1 MANAASR
8 SGDPANGATVDS
20 ARAARTAGP
29 DWHPVHVTFLGLGLI
44 GGSVALALR
53 EAGGWTAAAWSPS
66 GAGPARA
73 LESGV
78 VDAAPATLDGA
89 LADADL
95 VVLAAPPT
103 ACLALLD
110 RLAGESRAALPGS
123 AVVTDVA
130 STKALLVARAS
141 ANRLRFVGGH
151 PMAGRETSGFGA
163 ATADLFVARPWV
175 VVPGDPADTP
185 AIERV
190 EALARAT
197 GAHPVRMDAATHDAA
212 VAMIS
217 HLPIVAAAALVEA
230 AAGAA
235 GELSPT
241 DWPAAAALA
250 ASGWRD
256 ATRLARGDARMG
268 AGIAATNAVAL
279 AARLR
284 AYRDRLDA
292 WLALLEATGS
302 DGLPD
307 EAAIRA
313 RLDAA
318 RNRLGGPG

>member
-1 MANAASR
+1 M
-8 SGDPANGATVDS
+8 
-20 ARAARTAGP
+20 
-29 DWHPVHVTFLGLGLI
+29 HVTFLGLGLI

-66 GAGPARA
+66 GVGPARA

-78 VDAAPATLDGA
+78 IDAAPSTLGRA

-95 VVLAAPPT
+95 VVLAAPPS

-110 RLAGESRAALPGS
+110 RLAGEARTALPGS
-123 AVVTDVA
+123 TVVTDVA
-130 STKALLVARAS
+130 STKALLVARA
-141 ANRLRFVGGH
+141 AVDRLRFVGGH

-175 VVPGDPADTP
+175 VVPGDPVDVVAV
-185 AIERV
+185 ERV

-197 GAHPVRMDAATHDAA
+197 GAHPVRMEAAAHDAA
-212 VAMIS
+212 VALIS
-217 HLPIVAAAALVEA
+217 HLPILAAAALVEA

-235 GELSPT
+235 GEPWRA
-241 DWPAAAALA
+241 DWPEAAALA

-256 ATRLARGDARMG
+256 ATRLARGDTEMG

-279 AARLR
+279 AARVR

-292 WLALLEATGS
+292 WLALLEATGP

-318 RNRLGGPG
+318 RDRLGGAG

>member
-1 MANAASR
+1 M
-8 SGDPANGATVDS
+8 
-20 ARAARTAGP
+20 
-29 DWHPVHVTFLGLGLI
+29 HVTFVGLGLI

-53 EAGGWTAAAWSPS
+53 KAGGWTAVAWSPT
-66 GAGPARA
+66 GVGPARA
-73 LESGV
+73 LASGV
-78 VDAAPATLDGA
+78 VDAAPSTLAGA

-95 VVLAAPPT
+95 VVLAAPPA

-110 RLAGESRAALPGS
+110 RLGGEVRAALPGS

-130 STKALLVARAS
+130 STKALIGARAA

-151 PMAGRETSGFGA
+151 PMAGRETSGFAA
-163 ATADLFVARPWV
+163 ATADLFEGRPWV
-175 VVPGDPADTP
+175 VIPSDPVDTD

-190 EALARAT
+190 EALAIAT
-197 GAHPVRMDAATHDAA
+197 GANPVRMDAPAHDAA

-217 HLPIVAAAALVEA
+217 HLPILAAVSLVEA

-235 GELSPT
+235 GEPAPD
-241 DWPAAAALA
+241 DWPVVAGLA

-256 ATRLARGDARMG
+256 ATRLARGDTEMG
-268 AGIAATNAVAL
+268 SGIAATNAPAL
-279 AARLR
+279 AARMR

-292 WLALLEATGS
+292 WLALLEATGP

-307 EAAIRA
+307 QAAIRA

-318 RNRLGGPG
+318 RGRLGGAG